1 MPKISIDALFKRIY
15 FGFPCSISH
24 SMISA
29 KWQIHNSIE
38 REKRAY
44 HSDVTLKWTKIKS
57 VYNHFSASF
66 FLLLLLLIH
75 YYYYHL
81 FVGSFDDL
89 FFYAYKQHHHLSA
102 CVCVCVY
109 LELSAE
115 LARRKFMI
123 DSNINNHLLVVVVV
137 WMFQVYEAS
146 SCCCCCHTYVV
157 RERAWLI
164 WWKEAR
170 QKPMEKGK
178 RL

>member
-1 MPKISIDALFKRIY
+1 MQHLSLNDKCQVA
-15 FGFPCSISH
+15 
-24 SMISA
+24 
-29 KWQIHNSIE
+29 NSQFHWE
-38 REKRAY
+38 RKAAY

-157 RERAWLI
+157 RERTWLI

-170 QKPMEKGK
+170 QKTMEKGK